1 MYTSREPTDKRRS
14 PTSTSP
20 LLMNPEEEVDV
31 AEDVEAV
38 AATVMEVVVMIA
50 MEVGVMDLAV
60 EDLVEM
66 PVDLVE
72 AEAPVEERKSST

>member
-1 MYTSREPTDKRRS
+1 
-14 PTSTSP
+14 
-20 LLMNPEEEVDV
+20 MNPEEEVDV

-38 AATVMEVVVMIA
+38 AATVMVVVVMIA

-66 PVDLVE
+66 PVDLAE
-72 AEAPVEERKSST
+72 AEAPVEERKSSTWTMTWRISQLWVKPYIRY

>member
-1 MYTSREPTDKRRS
+1 
-14 PTSTSP
+14 
-20 LLMNPEEEVDV
+20 MNPEEEVDV

-60 EDLVEM
+60 EDLVER
-66 PVDLVE
+66 PVDLAE